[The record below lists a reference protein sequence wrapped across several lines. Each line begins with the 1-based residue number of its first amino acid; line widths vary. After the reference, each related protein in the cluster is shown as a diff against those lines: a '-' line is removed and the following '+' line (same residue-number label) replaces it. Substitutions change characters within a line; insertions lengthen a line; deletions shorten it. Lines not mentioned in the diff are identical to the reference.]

1 MKRYLWICVL
11 LTACG
16 FQENRQL
23 DDALALAGDNRRE
36 LQKALDYFSGDAGDS
51 LKLKACEFLIA
62 NMPGHYGYGGAG
74 LADFRHDLDSLYSQE
89 LFLCQVMQSVYCH
102 TEFLLPSLLYEEDI
116 RRVKGDFLIRHVEEC
131 FSKWKRLPWLRNL
144 SFDEFCDYVLPY
156 RLENERLEDIPRLL
170 DTLWLKQ
177 EDCRLITARYDDIY
191 HSPHMVAE
199 VMPPVYNSW
208 VPWLPA
214 PFETDFSLECYE
226 RALLSLYGFR
236 AVGIP
241 CALDAVPYWGNAN
254 GSHYWAAVVD
264 PFFPE
269 RMPEE
274 LAFRKIPKVYR
285 MMYRHEERRVWE
297 NTGRDFE
304 FFEGAFWKDVTDR
317 YIVTTGMEM
326 DIPRK
331 YLDCGA
337 VYLCVF
343 NRGEW
348 KPVAGEFPCDG
359 KARFDK
365 LGYDIVYLPVC
376 YKDDRQLPV
385 GNPFILGRYGEV
397 RELVCTDLLMD
408 FTAYRKYPYNHQAA
422 GGSSMV
428 GTLFECANRPDF
440 SDSEVFYKVEENTL
454 MDRRSV
460 ICPDTAYRYWRI
472 RPCSSMNLAELVF
485 MRDGESVSDFDVAA
499 MESADVCFDGD
510 PLTYGS
516 FRGVVDFDFR
526 KAVRLDSVCYMPLND
541 GNGIFPGNIYE
552 LRYWKD
558 GRWNTVCTE
567 RSEGYFLKFDSV
579 PSGGL
584 YWLCNLTTGTQERI
598 FIVEDGKMKFY

>member
-16 FQENRQL
+16 LQENRQL

-74 LADFRHDLDSLYSQE
+74 LADFRHDLDSLYSQK

-254 GSHYWAAVVD
+254 GSHYWATVVD

-304 FFEGAFWKDVTDR
+304 FFEGAFWKDRHGDGYTS
-317 YIVTTGMEM
+317 E
-326 DIPRK
+326 IP
-331 YLDCGA
+331 
-337 VYLCVF
+337 
-343 NRGEW
+343 
-348 KPVAGEFPCDG
+348 
-359 KARFDK
+359 
-365 LGYDIVYLPVC
+365 
-376 YKDDRQLPV
+376 
-385 GNPFILGRYGEV
+385 
-397 RELVCTDLLMD
+397 
-408 FTAYRKYPYNHQAA
+408 
-422 GGSSMV
+422 
-428 GTLFECANRPDF
+428 
-440 SDSEVFYKVEENTL
+440 
-454 MDRRSV
+454 
-460 ICPDTAYRYWRI
+460 
-472 RPCSSMNLAELVF
+472 
-485 MRDGESVSDFDVAA
+485 
-499 MESADVCFDGD
+499 
-510 PLTYGS
+510 
-516 FRGVVDFDFR
+516 
-526 KAVRLDSVCYMPLND
+526 
-541 GNGIFPGNIYE
+541 
-552 LRYWKD
+552 
-558 GRWNTVCTE
+558 
-567 RSEGYFLKFDSV
+567 
-579 PSGGL
+579 
-584 YWLCNLTTGTQERI
+584 
-598 FIVEDGKMKFY
+598 